1 MGKYWNPSIPG
12 YILISWVNGKN
23 WKPFSSQKINKVQKG
38 DCPNGWHNMN
48 KSIIN
53 GTITYQSSNRCL
65 SGWVMLHFFYYTYMR
80 ITLIKKYIRN
90 TLVNILE
97 NLHLNWM
104 ILIIWCEK
112 YIYRFFFWRR
122 NFEIFFSKIHQDQN
136 WKYEDHDRNSHSARH
151 GRLDVF

>member
-12 YILISWVNGKN
+12 YILISWVNRKN

-65 SGWVMLHFFYYTYMR
+65 SGWVMLHFFLLHIYENNFD
-80 ITLIKKYIRN
+80 KKIYKKHISKHTWKFAFELN
-90 TLVNILE
+90 DIN
-97 NLHLNWM
+97 NLMWKIH
-104 ILIIWCEK
+104 ISI
-112 YIYRFFFWRR
+112 FFWRR
-122 NFEIFFSKIHQDQN
+122 NFEIFFSKIHQN

>member
-1 MGKYWNPSIPG
+1 MERIGSHFQVKKSTKYRKVTVQMADIIW
-12 YILISWVNGKN
+12 ISPLSMAQSRTSHQIVV
-23 WKPFSSQKINKVQKG
+23 FQA
-38 DCPNGWHNMN
+38 GWCC
-48 KSIIN
+48 I
-53 GTITYQSSNRCL
+53 
-65 SGWVMLHFFYYTYMR
+65 FFYYTYMR
-80 ITLIKKYIRN
+80 ITLIKKYIIN